1 MLHWLLDLYEPWV
14 SAIVI
19 VSHPS
24 AQQAMRKTVAT
35 GGRPVAVV
43 TQDEPTGMLDA
54 VGIGCD
60 AARTSNPDRVWVTWC
75 DQIAVRS
82 ETLDRMAR
90 AESGTDMVL
99 PVVTR
104 DAPYIHFDRDASGR
118 IVGVRQRRERQPMPA
133 RGESDMGVFSLS
145 GRAAFERLPAFAQ
158 TAQPDGSTGERNFL
172 PFIPWLAATA
182 TVTTV
187 EATDPIEAVGINTP
201 GELAEVEAWLAS
213 R

>member
-1 MLHWLLDLYEPWV
+1 MLQWLLDLYEPWV
-14 SAIVI
+14 SAIVV

-24 AQQAMRKTVAT
+24 AQQAMRETVAAAST
-35 GGRPVAVV
+35 PVAVV

-60 AARTSNPDRVWVTWC
+60 AALMSNPERVWVTWC

-82 ETLDRMAR
+82 ETLDRVAR

-99 PVVTR
+99 PVVAR

-118 IVGVRQRRERQPMPA
+118 IVGVRQRREGQPMPA

-145 GRAAFERLPAFAQ
+145 VRAAFERLPAFAQ
-158 TAQPDGSTGERNFL
+158 AARPDGTTGERNFL
-172 PFIPWLAATA
+172 PFIPWLAATG
-182 TVTTV
+182 TVATV
-187 EATDPIEAVGINTP
+187 EATDPLEAVGINTP